1 MRTIDDII
9 PPSRRRTD
17 QLTSEP
23 TLREESR
30 PRQTQPFQF
39 PYKTLATVALIILAS
54 LGALYYFSSAKVEIT
69 PNTVSAAVQGSF
81 TASQGASDLPYQVIT
96 TQKIAS
102 QSVKSSGTTASN
114 TSASGSLVIYN
125 TQAKPQRLV
134 ANTRF
139 ATTAGLIFR
148 IHTAVTVPAGS
159 TAKPGSVTAK
169 VYADKAG
176 DSYNVGPTSF
186 TIPGFA
192 GTALATQV
200 YARSSEAMSGGSSGN
215 VPVVD
220 AATEATA
227 RKALAAALIPDLT
240 ASLQSQVP
248 SGYILLSGAATT
260 TFEHLAPSPS
270 STTGMADIKEQGTM
284 TAVVFPNAAL
294 AKAIAAS
301 VTGLNYQGEPLTLL
315 PASTLQLAA
324 TSPIDAAASSFSFT
338 LTG

>member
-192 GTALATQV
+192 GTAQATQV

-248 SGYILLSGAATT
+248 SG
-260 TFEHLAPSPS
+260 
-270 STTGMADIKEQGTM
+270 
-284 TAVVFPNAAL
+284 
-294 AKAIAAS
+294 
-301 VTGLNYQGEPLTLL
+301 
-315 PASTLQLAA
+315 
-324 TSPIDAAASSFSFT
+324 
-338 LTG
+338 